1 MTTKSK
7 VLVIDD
13 DVTNLDIVNQILKAE
28 FTVKTH
34 HLAPQGIQAIED
46 FEPDLILMDVKM
58 PGMDGFTVCNELKQN
73 PKTKHIPV
81 IFLSAYALTDFQEK
95 GFAVGAVDYIT
106 KPFIGEILKA
116 RIRAHCQT
124 HEKMANYRKQ
134 IQFDEGAL
142 VESNQKFHQQLSFEC
157 ARARRANSSLGLL
170 LFSIDDF
177 EYKLADYEVE
187 EMTTALIEMTNM
199 ISRAAARPY
208 DQCARVSENEFAVI
222 LPEADMDGTLLVATR
237 IKHTLKNNK
246 LSFDLEHSDPITITI
261 GVSSITPTSS
271 NDFIPLYEDAKAAL
285 TKTNLSGNR
294 NTIVFN
300 K

>member
-1 MTTKSK
+1 VNNKSK

-13 DVTNLDIVNQILKAE
+13 DLTNLEIVAQILKSE
-28 FTVKTH
+28 FVVKTH
-34 HLAPQGIQAIED
+34 HLAPKGLQDIEA
-46 FEPDLILMDVKM
+46 FKPDLILMDVKM
-58 PGMDGFTVCNELKQN
+58 PGMDGFTVCNDLKQN
-73 PKTKHIPV
+73 IKTKHIPV
-81 IFLSAYALTDFQEK
+81 IFLSAFALTDFQER

-124 HEKMANYRKQ
+124 HQKMANYRKQ
-134 IQFDEGAL
+134 IQFDESAL
-142 VESNQKFHQQLSFEC
+142 AESNQRFHQQLSFEC

-222 LPEADMDGTLLVATR
+222 LPEADMDGTLLVANR
-237 IKHTLKNNK
+237 IKHTLKNHK
-246 LSFDLEHSDPITITI
+246 LSFDLNHQDPITITI
-261 GVSSITPTSS
+261 GASAISPTTV

-285 TKTNLSGNR
+285 TKTSLSGNKD
-294 NTIVFN
+294 TIVFN
-300 K
+300 R

>member
-1 MTTKSK
+1 MNNKSK

-13 DVTNLDIVNQILKAE
+13 DITNLEIVSQILKAE

-34 HLAPQGIQAIED
+34 HLAPQGIEEIQEFA
-46 FEPDLILMDVKM
+46 PDLILMDVKM
-58 PGMDGFTVCNELKQN
+58 PGMDGFSVCTELKQN

-81 IFLSAYALTDFQEK
+81 IFLSAFAIADFQEK

-124 HEKMANYRKQ
+124 HEKLTNYRKQ
-134 IQFDEGAL
+134 IQFDEAVL
-142 VESNQKFHQQLSFEC
+142 IENNQKFHQQLSFEC
-157 ARARRANSSLGLL
+157 ARARRANGSLGLL

-177 EYKLADYEVE
+177 AYKLADYEAE
-187 EMTTALIEMTNM
+187 EMTTVLIEMTNM
-199 ISRAAARPY
+199 ISKAAARPY

-222 LPEADMDGTLLVATR
+222 LPEADFEGTLLVANR
-237 IKHTLKNNK
+237 INFTLKK
-246 LSFDLEHSDPITITI
+246 DRLCFDHESQDPITITI
-261 GVSSITPTSS
+261 GASAITPKSA
-271 NDFIPLYEDAKAAL
+271 NEFIALYEDAKSAL
-285 TKTNLSGNR
+285 TRTTLSAKQD
-294 NTIVFN
+294 TVLVN